1 MLESYVYL
9 AEYGQSAVFN
19 RAQYGTEAL
28 SSLIR
33 DKEMPWQERLEM
45 YIFLYQAV
53 IPPDQMLPL
62 GTSAYHFFA
71 SQGMMRELMVCIK

>member
-1 MLESYVYL
+1 
-9 AEYGQSAVFN
+9 
-19 RAQYGTEAL
+19 
-28 SSLIR
+28 
-33 DKEMPWQERLEM
+33 M

-71 SQGMMRELMVCIK
+71 SQGMIRELMVCIKQGIDLNTKTPSSMEERPAASALHLAAKNARTQVCALLLETQ